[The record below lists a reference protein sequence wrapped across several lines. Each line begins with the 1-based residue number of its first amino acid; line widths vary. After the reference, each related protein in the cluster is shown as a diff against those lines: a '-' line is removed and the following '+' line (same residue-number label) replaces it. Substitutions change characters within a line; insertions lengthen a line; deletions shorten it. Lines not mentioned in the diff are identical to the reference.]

1 MRGKSASAFDVG
13 SLFFTLCVGGTL
25 IGLLFGMTCVYW
37 IKKIANDEILV
48 LNITIVSAFLVYFI
62 SENVDFGVHISG
74 VLGLVSMSLFMA
86 AFGRSR

>member
-1 MRGKSASAFDVG
+1 M
-13 SLFFTLCVGGTL
+13 
-25 IGLLFGMTCVYW
+25 ICVYW

-86 AFGRSR
+86 AFGRSRYII

>member
-1 MRGKSASAFDVG
+1 
-13 SLFFTLCVGGTL
+13 
-25 IGLLFGMTCVYW
+25 MTCVYW

-86 AFGRSR
+86 AFGRSRY

>member
-1 MRGKSASAFDVG
+1 M
-13 SLFFTLCVGGTL
+13 
-25 IGLLFGMTCVYW
+25 ICVYW